1 MSEEAREVSTSGFVD
16 TKGGARRRN
25 ERWPEA
31 LKRQIVAETRMPGAS
46 VSVVARRHD
55 VNANQVFTWRRRY
68 EAGSAEREVTLV
80 PVSVQRSVLSLP
92 GADCDPPRPAGGAI
106 EIELK
111 SSGRVRI
118 SGAVDGAALRQVLEL
133 LK

>member
-1 MSEEAREVSTSGFVD
+1 MSDEAREVSTSGFVD
-16 TKGGARRRN
+16 TKVGARRCN
-25 ERWPEA
+25 KRWPEA

-55 VNANQVFTWRRRY
+55 VNANQVFRWRRQY

-80 PVSVQRSVLSLP
+80 PVSVRPSALSVP
-92 GADCDPPRPAGGAI
+92 GADCDPPRPAGGVI

-111 SSGRVRI
+111 SGVRVRI
-118 SGAVDGAALRQVLEL
+118 SGAVDEAALCRVLER